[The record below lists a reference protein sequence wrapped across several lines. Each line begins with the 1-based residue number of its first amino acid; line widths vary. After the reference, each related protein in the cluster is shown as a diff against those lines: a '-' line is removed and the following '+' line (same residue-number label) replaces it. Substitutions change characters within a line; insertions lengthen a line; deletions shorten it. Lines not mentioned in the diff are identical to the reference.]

1 MIIEPNSIP
10 TARSRAARSR
20 GSRGFTLTEA
30 IVVVGITAAL
40 LAMVSRGLVSAS
52 MLSRSTACR
61 ANLRQLHLAAEAYLA
76 TQGGYPAAVL
86 YRMEDGDVRTT
97 SWDFDHRADG
107 TIDKGPIWTYL
118 DDQDRVFQCP
128 DFRGASNFGDDPA
141 TGYNYNTTYVGAEG
155 RFPTLDSEGRLLEGW
170 DHCRRGVP
178 AAAHRRPST
187 TALFGDGGWI
197 AGANKFMRAPSNAV
211 EVDLGLV
218 HGGTQAFRHGS
229 CTNLVCLDG
238 HVECCDTACEGV
250 NEAQGLL
257 ETITDFP
264 RNGFLSDDDS
274 SYDPR

>member
-1 MIIEPNSIP
+1 MTIEPDSISTERRSAP
-10 TARSRAARSR
+10 RSRPL
-20 GSRGFTLTEA
+20 GFTITEL
-30 IVVVGITAAL
+30 IVVLGITSALAAIISSGI
-40 LAMVSRGLVSAS
+40 ASAS
-52 MLSRSTACR
+52 AMSRSTACR
-61 ANLRQLHLAAEAYLA
+61 GNLRQLHLAAEAYLT

-128 DFRGASNFGDDPA
+128 DFRGASNFGEDPS
-141 TGYNYNTTYVGAEG
+141 TGYNYNTTFVGAEG
-155 RFPTLDSEGRLLEGW
+155 RFPTLDPDGRLLEGW

-178 AAAHRRPST
+178 AAAHRKPST

-197 AGANKFMRAPSNAV
+197 AGANKFMRAPSNTV

-218 HGGTQAFRHGS
+218 HGGTQAFRHALCS
-229 CTNLVCLDG
+229 NLVCLDG
-238 HVECCDTACEGV
+238 HVECCDTPSEGIHG
-250 NEAQGLL
+250 NEEFLR
-257 ETITDFP
+257 TITDYP
-264 RNGFLSDDDS
+264 RNGFLSDDDA